1 MRIYF
6 DKQIFSHLFKQEQD
20 KYCSLLPKLY
30 REANNNLFCY
40 SHAHLLDL
48 KNDTTNI
55 KFAELEFMESL
66 VADNYISYHGIE
78 KKTSFYLATPS
89 ETFASEINTAE
100 NIDITG
106 LLSKGSEDLNEL
118 EKMRR
123 DGIEN
128 AMSNIKS
135 NYGLLNP
142 LELPYSSFRREDAC
156 FLGDLPID
164 KLSSYFKELLD
175 HMEDDK
181 SIYKQIRNT
190 SDKYFNDG
198 KYIAEPSNSNFNQDL
213 KDSLLGKTFL
223 DFVEKNLNPDGEKHI
238 SRYDFYVNAYFILD
252 LLGICKEPAKSVKFN
267 NMLNDGFH
275 SYYGAYTD
283 MVVSDDQGF
292 LKKSKILYRLLGI
305 ETKVCH
311 IDEFMKTFD
320 YYFDSATIENQNFS
334 ELLRYDLE
342 NGIVVGSKKS
352 LQFNRETITIKTAL
366 DYFGLFNRIDNMT
379 EDKIQ
384 YYYMYSERKNYSP
397 GLFFREFEMVIN
409 HTYNLFGPDVNNK
422 SKFDWVN
429 EKTEISNLQW
439 PGRLWKLNGL
449 VIHIEVN
456 EGNDKL
462 GMLITLGI

>member
-20 KYCSLLPKLY
+20 KYCFLLPKLY
-30 REANNNLFCY
+30 RAASNNLFCY

-55 KFAELEFMESL
+55 KFAELEFMETL

-78 KKTSFYLATPS
+78 KKTSFYLAKPL
-89 ETFASEINTAE
+89 ETFASEINTVE
-100 NIDITG
+100 NIDITS
-106 LLSKGSEDLNEL
+106 LLSKDSEDLSEL

-123 DGIEN
+123 DGIKN

-142 LELPYSSFRREDAC
+142 LELPYSSFKPEDAC
-156 FLGDLPID
+156 FLEDLPID
-164 KLSSYFKELLD
+164 KLSGYFKELLD
-175 HMEDDK
+175 KMEDNK

-190 SDKYFNDG
+190 SDKYINNG
-198 KYIAEPSNSNFNQDL
+198 KYTAEADNSNFNLDL

-223 DFVEKNLNPDGEKHI
+223 DFVEKNLNPDGDKYV
-238 SRYDFYVNAYFILD
+238 SRQDFYVNAYCILD

-275 SYYGAYTD
+275 SYYSAYTD
-283 MVVSDDQGF
+283 MVVSDDKGF
-292 LKKSKILYRLLGI
+292 LKKTKILYRLLGI

-311 IDEFMKTFD
+311 IDEFIETFD
-320 YYFDSATIENQNFS
+320 FYIDNENHDFS

-342 NGIVVGSKKS
+342 NGIVLGSKKS

-366 DYFGLFNRIDNMT
+366 DYFGLFNRVDNMT
-379 EDKIQ
+379 EDKVQ

-409 HTYNLFGPDVNNK
+409 HSYDLFGSDVN
-422 SKFDWVN
+422 SRGKFDWEN
-429 EKTEISNLQW
+429 EKAQISNLEW

-449 VIHIEVN
+449 ILQIEVN
-456 EGNDKL
+456 KGNDKL

>member
-30 REANNNLFCY
+30 KAVNNNLFCY

-48 KNDTTNI
+48 KNDSTNI
-55 KFAELEFMESL
+55 KFAELEFMETL

-78 KKTSFYLATPS
+78 KKTSFYLARPS

-100 NIDITG
+100 NIDITS
-106 LLSKGSEDLNEL
+106 LLSKDSDDLSEL

-123 DGIEN
+123 DGIVN
-128 AMSNIKS
+128 AMSNIRS
-135 NYGLLNP
+135 NFGLLNP
-142 LELPYSSFRREDAC
+142 LELPYSSFKPEDAY

-164 KLSSYFKELLD
+164 QLSGYFKELLD
-175 HMEDDK
+175 KMEDDK
-181 SIYKQIRNT
+181 SIYKRIRNA
-190 SDKYFNDG
+190 SDKYLNDG
-198 KYIAEPSNSNFNQDL
+198 KYIADPGNSKFNQEL
-213 KDSLLGKTFL
+213 KESLLGKTFL
-223 DFVEKNLNPDGEKHI
+223 DFVEKNLNPDGDKHI
-238 SRYDFYVNAYFILD
+238 SRYDFYINAYCILD

-267 NMLNDGFH
+267 NMLNDGIH

-283 MVVSDDQGF
+283 MVVSDDMGF
-292 LKKSKILYRLLGI
+292 LKKTKILYRLLGI

-320 YYFDSATIENQNFS
+320 FNIDNKTNENHNFS

-352 LQFNRETITIKTAL
+352 LQFNRETITLKTAL
-366 DYFGLFNRIDNMT
+366 DYFGLFNRIDNMV
-379 EDKIQ
+379 EDRIQ
-384 YYYMYSERKNYSP
+384 YYYMYSDRKNYSP

-409 HTYNLFGPDVNNK
+409 HTYNLFGTDVN
-422 SKFDWVN
+422 SRGEFDWEN
-429 EKTEISNLQW
+429 EKAQISNFEW
-439 PGRLWKLNGL
+439 PGRLWKLRGL
-449 VIHIEVN
+449 VVQIEVN
-456 EGNDKL
+456 EGNNKL